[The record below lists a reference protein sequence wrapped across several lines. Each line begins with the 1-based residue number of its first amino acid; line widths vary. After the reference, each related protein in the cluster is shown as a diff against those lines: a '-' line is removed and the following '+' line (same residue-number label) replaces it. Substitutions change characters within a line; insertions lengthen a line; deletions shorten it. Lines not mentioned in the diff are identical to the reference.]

1 MEKSKA
7 ERLEGMSPSDR
18 NLRMEARKK
27 KTAAISYIQKLPS
40 KTQLKLQT
48 NYRRHLVRFPFDH
61 YQLEKDRTIHLGR
74 TRDCWLLFSLSL

>member
-27 KTAAISYIQKLPS
+27 KTAADNFVHTETSI
-40 KTQLKLQT
+40 
-48 NYRRHLVRFPFDH
+48 
-61 YQLEKDRTIHLGR
+61 
-74 TRDCWLLFSLSL
+74 